1 MKMKITKALIRG
13 FKGISER
20 EITFNADSTDIRGF
34 NGSGKSTIATAIY
47 FVLSD
52 CDYQLNNKPMVQP
65 IGNPEVKPYVKLWLD
80 VDGKEITA
88 EKTQKT
94 VVKTDENSGK
104 TTYTTTNTY
113 AINDVPKAYRDFVQ
127 YFSEMGIDI
136 NSFVIL
142 SHPDAFLK
150 DTSAKGREKIREE
163 LFKMASNKSDVELAR
178 SMPECDEFKALL
190 EKGYKVEEVK
200 AMNQATIKK
209 IDTENG
215 KNNALIDSKIEGL
228 LEAKVTIDEQ
238 ALKAQKEQLEA
249 THAEKMAQ
257 LNNLAST
264 DVAAEISKL
273 RLSRQKL
280 IDDANAELRAKRV
293 DITSQMG
300 TLEIQKR
307 SKMAEV
313 SRCQTSL
320 EGAEISLSRCARRL
334 EELREEYNSEM
345 SKDIT
350 YETECPYCGQRLPED
365 NIAANKQKM
374 ADAKA
379 KRLENIKANADGVK
393 KEIED
398 LNKGKA
404 LFVQDAEA
412 AKVELVK
419 IEELSK
425 TLEKQLVEIPV
436 ECDPKSIPDAETLQ
450 AEINAKEAQLT
461 NSSSDEK
468 ERLNNEC
475 RALTEQISGI
485 AAELAKADNNK
496 TIDLRVA
503 ELRQKKM
510 DDEIAKANAEKVLY
524 QVTEFEKFK
533 NEQLTNDINKHFS
546 LVKWCL
552 YEFQKNGEYKEC
564 CYPTFNGKAIDVDT
578 NTALSVAMRLDI
590 AITLQRFN
598 NLFVPIFIDKAE
610 SLDAKTR
617 KYIISTTET
626 QIVWLTVDDRDL
638 EVI

>member
-1 MKMKITKALIRG
+1 MKMKINKALIRG

-20 EITFNADSTDIRGF
+20 EITFNADSTDIRGY

-80 VDGKEITA
+80 VNGKEITA

-104 TTYTTTNTY
+104 TTSTTTNTY

-163 LFKMASNKSDVELAR
+163 LFKMVSEKTDIDLAR
-178 SMPECDEFKALL
+178 SMTGCDEFKALL
-190 EKGYKVEEVK
+190 EKGYKVEEIK

-209 IDTENG
+209 IDAENG
-215 KNNALIDSKIEGL
+215 KGNALIDSKIEGL
-228 LEAKVTIDEQ
+228 LEAKVTVDEQ
-238 ALKAQKEQLEA
+238 ALNTQKELLE
-249 THAEKMAQ
+249 TKRAEKMEQ
-257 LNNLAST
+257 INNLAST

-273 RLSRQKL
+273 RFARQKL

-313 SRCQTSL
+313 SRCQTSI
-320 EGAEISLSRCARRL
+320 EGAEISINRCSQRL

-350 YETECPYCGQRLPED
+350 YETECPYCGQKLPDE
-365 NIAANKQKM
+365 NIALNHKKM
-374 ADAKA
+374 ADAKT
-379 KRLENIKANADGVK
+379 KCLEEIKAKADEVK
-393 KEIED
+393 KEAED
-398 LNKGKA
+398 LSKGKE
-404 LFVQDAEA
+404 LFKQDADA
-412 AKVELVK
+412 AKTEVAK
-419 IEELSK
+419 IENFIK
-425 TLEKQLVEIPV
+425 DLEKKLAEIPV
-436 ECDPKSIPDAETLQ
+436 ECDPKAIPEAEKLQ
-450 AEINAKEAQLT
+450 AEISAKEALLS

-468 ERLNNEC
+468 ERLNIEC
-475 RALTEQISGI
+475 RALTEQIASV

-524 QVTEFEKFK
+524 QITVFEKFK
-533 NEQLTNDINKHFS
+533 NEQLTNDINQHFD
-546 LVKWCL
+546 LVSWCL

-564 CYPTFNGKAIDVDT
+564 CYPTYQGKAIDVDT
-578 NTALSVAMRLDI
+578 NTALGVAMRLDI
-590 AITLQRFN
+590 ANSLQKFN
-598 NLFVPIFIDKAE
+598 GLNVPIFIDKAE
-610 SLDAKTR
+610 SIDTLTR
-617 KYIISTTET
+617 KDITDHTNT

-638 EVI
+638 VVI